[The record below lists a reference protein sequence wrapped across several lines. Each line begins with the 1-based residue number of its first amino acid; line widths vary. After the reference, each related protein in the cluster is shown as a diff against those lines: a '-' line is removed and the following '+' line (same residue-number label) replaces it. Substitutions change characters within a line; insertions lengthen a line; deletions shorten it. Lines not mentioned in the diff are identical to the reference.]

1 MIYILKNKQL
11 TIFQFVRTM
20 KILLVSFYYYPE
32 LGAAPYRITN
42 MADGLKGEGAEVD
55 VLTCLPN
62 YPKGRIFEGYRGR
75 LYKKDQVKG
84 STVYRY
90 WTYASVSKNP
100 ILRAWGMI
108 SFALMIWFFALKVK
122 RIKSYDR
129 VIIQSPPLP
138 VAFSAMLLFKKLF
151 RKTTI
156 LNISDLW
163 PLSAVEL
170 GAMKEGSKI
179 YKLFSWIERFLY
191 KNADAVFAQSQEI
204 MQHVS
209 MFESNKKMFLYRNLK
224 EYDLKSE
231 RKGRNKSLKIVYAG
245 LLGVAQNILGI
256 LQHIDFKSL
265 GVELHLY
272 GGGNQASLIEDW
284 LRKND
289 SNVFYHGYVD
299 KEKLALE
306 LNNYDVSLIPLTVR
320 IKGAV
325 PSKIFDVLPLG
336 IPVLFCG
343 GGEGAKI
350 VQEYQIGFI
359 SNPGDYLTLQKNIK
373 RMSEMSESEYL
384 QMSENCIKAAET
396 DFSFTVQMRECY
408 NFLYKL

>member
-1 MIYILKNKQL
+1 
-11 TIFQFVRTM
+11 M

-32 LGAAPYRITN
+32 LGAAPYRITS
-42 MADGLKGEGAEVD
+42 MADGLKSEGAEVD

-75 LYKKDQVKG
+75 LFKKEQVKG

-100 ILRAWGMI
+100 ILRAWGMV
-108 SFALMIWFFALKVK
+108 SFALMIWFFALKIK
-122 RIKSYDR
+122 TIKSYDR
-129 VIIQSPPLP
+129 VIIQSPPLF
-138 VAFSAMLLFKKLF
+138 VAFSAMLLFKGVFK
-151 RKTTI
+151 KKTI
-156 LNISDLW
+156 LNVSDLW
-163 PLSAVEL
+163 PLSAIEL

-179 YKLFSWIERFLY
+179 CRLFSWIEKYLY
-191 KNADAVFAQSQEI
+191 KKADAVLAQSKEI
-204 MQHVS
+204 MQHIS
-209 MFESNKKMFLYRNLK
+209 MFEPNKKIFLYRNLK
-224 EYDLKSE
+224 IYDFKAGKKE
-231 RKGRNKSLKIVYAG
+231 KNKSLKIVYAG

-256 LQHIDFKSL
+256 LQHIDFKKL
-265 GVELHLY
+265 GVELHLF
-272 GGGNQASLIEDW
+272 GGGNQASLIEEF

-289 SNVFYHGYVD
+289 TNVFYHGYVD

-306 LNNYDVSLIPLTVR
+306 LNNYDTSLIPLTVR

-350 VQEYQIGFI
+350 VQEYQIGYI
-359 SNPGDYLTLQKNIK
+359 SDPGDYLTLQENIK
-373 RMSEMSESEYL
+373 KMSQMSETEYS

-396 DFSFTVQMRECY
+396 DFSFTVQMHACY
-408 NFLYKL
+408 NFLLGL

>member
-1 MIYILKNKQL
+1 
-11 TIFQFVRTM
+11 M

-32 LGAAPYRITN
+32 LGAAPYRITS
-42 MADGLKGEGAEVD
+42 MADGLKSEGAEVD

-75 LYKKDQVKG
+75 LYKKEQVKG

-100 ILRAWGMI
+100 VLRAWGMV

-122 RIKSYDR
+122 TIKSYDR
-129 VIIQSPPLP
+129 VIIQTPPLL
-138 VAFSAMLLFKKLF
+138 VAFSAMLLFKCVFKK
-151 RKTTI
+151 KTL

-170 GAMKEGSKI
+170 GAMREGSKI
-179 YKLFSWIERFLY
+179 HKLFSWIEKFLY
-191 KNADAVFAQSQEI
+191 KKADAVLAQSQEI

-209 MFESNKKMFLYRNLK
+209 MFEPNKNMFLYRNLK
-224 EYDLKSE
+224 IYELGAVK
-231 RKGRNKSLKIVYAG
+231 KGKNKSLKIVYAG

-256 LQHIDFKSL
+256 LQHVDFKKI

-272 GGGNQASLIEDW
+272 GGGNQASLIEEF
-284 LRKND
+284 LRSND

-306 LNNYDVSLIPLTVR
+306 LNNYDASLIPLTVR

-325 PSKIFDVLPLG
+325 PSKNFDVLPLG

-350 VQEYQIGFI
+350 VLEYHIGFI
-359 SNPGDYLTLQKNIK
+359 SNPGDYLTLQENIK
-373 RMSEMSESEYL
+373 KMSEMSETEYSE
-384 QMSENCIKAAET
+384 MSENCIKAAET
-396 DFSFTVQMRECY
+396 DFSFTVQMKACY
-408 NFLYKL
+408 NFLLGL

>member
-1 MIYILKNKQL
+1 
-11 TIFQFVRTM
+11 M

-32 LGAAPYRITN
+32 LGAAPYRITS
-42 MADGLKGEGAEVD
+42 MADGLKSEGAEVD

-62 YPKGRIFEGYRGR
+62 YPKGRIFEGYRGC
-75 LYKKDQVKG
+75 LYKKEQIKG
-84 STVYRY
+84 NTIYRY

-100 ILRAWGMI
+100 ILRAWGML

-122 RIKSYDR
+122 KIKIYDK
-129 VIIQSPPLP
+129 VIIQTPPLL
-138 VAFSAMLLFKKLF
+138 VAFSAMLLFKKVF
-151 RKTTI
+151 KKTTL

-170 GAMKEGSKI
+170 GAMKEGSRI
-179 YKLFSWIERFLY
+179 HKLFSWIEKFLY
-191 KNADAVFAQSQEI
+191 KNADAVLGQSQEI

-209 MFESNKKMFLYRNLK
+209 MYESNKKMFLYRNLK
-224 EYDLKSE
+224 IYKLKAVKKE
-231 RKGRNKSLKIVYAG
+231 KNKPLKIVYAG

-256 LQHIDFKSL
+256 LQHIDFKEL

-272 GGGNQASLIEDW
+272 GGGNQASLIEDF
-284 LRKND
+284 LMKND

-359 SNPGDYLTLQKNIK
+359 SNPGDYLILQENIK
-373 RMSEMSESEYL
+373 RMSEMSEADYS

-396 DFSFTVQMRECY
+396 DFSFPVQIRSCY
-408 NFLYKL
+408 KFLSGL

>member
-1 MIYILKNKQL
+1 
-11 TIFQFVRTM
+11 M

-32 LGAAPYRITN
+32 LGAAPYRITS
-42 MADGLKGEGAEVD
+42 MADGLKSEGAEVD

-75 LYKKDQVKG
+75 LYKKEQVKG

-100 ILRAWGMI
+100 VLRAWGMV

-122 RIKSYDR
+122 TIKSYDR
-129 VIIQSPPLP
+129 VIIQSPPLF
-138 VAFSAMLLFKKLF
+138 VAFSAMLLFKCVFKK
-151 RKTTI
+151 KTL

-170 GAMKEGSKI
+170 GAMREGSKI
-179 YKLFSWIERFLY
+179 HKLFSWIEKFLY
-191 KNADAVFAQSQEI
+191 KKADAVLAQSQEI

-209 MFESNKKMFLYRNLK
+209 MFEPNKNMFLYRNLK
-224 EYDLKSE
+224 IYELGAVK
-231 RKGRNKSLKIVYAG
+231 KGKNKSLKIVYAG

-256 LQHIDFKSL
+256 LQHVDFKKI

-272 GGGNQASLIEDW
+272 GGGNQASLIEEF
-284 LRKND
+284 LRNND

-306 LNNYDVSLIPLTVR
+306 LNNYDASLIPLTVR

-359 SNPGDYLTLQKNIK
+359 SDPGDYLKLQENIK
-373 RMSEMSESEYL
+373 KMSEMSETEYSE
-384 QMSENCIKAAET
+384 MSGNCIKAAET
-396 DFSFTVQMRECY
+396 DFSFVVQMQACY
-408 NFLYKL
+408 HFLSGL